1 MAAPRLVAVQPS
13 RVGSTAQR
21 GIRWSQ
27 AGLGLFLVLVAA
39 LAMAKL
45 AQGWSSTTSV
55 IAVAR
60 PVQQGHVLEAGDLKV
75 VDVRLDGR
83 AASIGARDESG
94 VIGQTAT
101 VALFPDDLLSR
112 SQLGRTTRLQPGEV
126 LDPVLLKPGQFP
138 PNLRAGDRV
147 AVIVAPAPGAAAAA
161 ASPSRTPASPPTA
174 TVVSVDPSS
183 SSSASPTTTVTLQLP
198 LSAASAIAGAG
209 GVTLA
214 VLPPAG

>member
-13 RVGSTAQR
+13 RAGNPTLR

-39 LAMAKL
+39 LAVAKL

-55 IAVAR
+55 LAVAR

-75 VDVRLDGR
+75 IEVRLDGR
-83 AASIGARDESG
+83 AASIVAGDESS
-94 VIGQTAT
+94 VIGQTAI
-101 VALFPDDLLSR
+101 VALFPDDLLTR
-112 SQLGRTTRLQPGEV
+112 SHLGRTTRLQPGDV

-138 PNLRAGDRV
+138 PNLRSGDRV
-147 AVIVAPAPGAAAAA
+147 AVIVAPAPGASAAAVSAQA
-161 ASPSRTPASPPTA
+161 APPTA
-174 TVVSVDPSS
+174 TVVSVDQSS
-183 SSSASPTTTVTLQLP
+183 SNSASPTTTVTLQLP